1 MLPNDKAIEAFW
13 NQIMMEHAE
22 FIRGLLDPTECDLMN
37 TADEF
42 AKEYCELLEMAKQQ
56 DCKARE
62 ALTSRALELTERYRD
77 FKVAGVEGIT
87 GCKIRSIIIPLLAD
101 HVLRE
106 ANHYLRILKKDECV

>member
-1 MLPNDKAIEAFW
+1 
-13 NQIMMEHAE
+13 MMEHAE
-22 FIRGLLDPTECDLMN
+22 FIRGLLDPTECDLIN

-56 DCKARE
+56 DCKVQE
-62 ALTSRALELTERYRD
+62 ELTGRTLELTERYRN
-77 FKVAGVEGIT
+77 FKAAGAEGIT

-106 ANHYLRILKKDECV
+106 ANHYLRILRNEEWEK